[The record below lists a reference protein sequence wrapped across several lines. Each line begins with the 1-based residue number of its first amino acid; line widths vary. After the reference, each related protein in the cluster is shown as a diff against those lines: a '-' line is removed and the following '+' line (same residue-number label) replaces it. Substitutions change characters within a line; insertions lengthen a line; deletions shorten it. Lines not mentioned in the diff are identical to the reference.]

1 MSAEPWQRAMM
12 GGTRRAKILTNA
24 NEALTVLKR
33 STKPLFVVG
42 HKSVDG
48 EEERDK
54 PINYIIRLSRASN
67 IPVLATGHTILAF
80 NNRNFTPSA
89 SMPAVDIANRLRD
102 NSWSGL
108 DGEGHYDLVTIM
120 GLPYHMEWLLF
131 AGLKHSAK
139 NLVRVS
145 LDRFYQPHA
154 TWSFPNM
161 SLGMWQETLDAMIS
175 QLKVE

>member
-12 GGTRRAKILTNA
+12 GGTRKAKVLANA
-24 NEALTVLKR
+24 NDALAVIKR

-42 HKSVDG
+42 HKSVEG

-54 PINYIIRLSRASN
+54 PINYIIRLSKASN
-67 IPVLATGHTILAF
+67 IPVLATAHTILEF
-80 NNRNFTPSA
+80 NNRKFTPSG
-89 SMPAVDIANRLRD
+89 SMSAVDIANRLRD
-102 NSWSGL
+102 NTWLGL
-108 DGEGHYDLVTIM
+108 DGKSHYDLVSIM

-131 AGLKHSAK
+131 AGLKHSAR

-154 TWSFPNM
+154 TWSFPNI
-161 SLGMWQETLDAMIS
+161 SLKMWQETLDAMIS
-175 QLKVE
+175 QLEGE